1 MCVLRA
7 SGPQFDPESFLRE
20 STLRPCNVFLRGN
33 RRSESSVWET
43 SGITVP
49 TSEAEMDDFGK
60 QVEESIDFLRSNR
73 EELLRLKTF
82 EGVEDLRLD
91 FGVSRRKTIGQYQ
104 FLPSELVTLAGEL
117 GLGLEISIY
126 GSDD

>member
-1 MCVLRA
+1 
-7 SGPQFDPESFLRE
+7 
-20 STLRPCNVFLRGN
+20 
-33 RRSESSVWET
+33 
-43 SGITVP
+43 
-49 TSEAEMDDFGK
+49 MDDFGK